1 MRDCTAVDDVDHNNN
16 SGGNQGIKGPIG
28 NINGN
33 GKYIGK
39 NITNSGNLMANLWGT
54 KWNLEEKN

>member
-54 KWNLEEKN
+54 K